1 MIQPAPSRVVFVR
14 TAALYYCV
22 IQIHDL
28 RLLYTGE
35 EEARAAE
42 LLEAY
47 DAARGA
53 GETRGDAQCQAAME
67 AGRCLRDRNAR
78 LKRVGPH

>member
-1 MIQPAPSRVVFVR
+1 MH
-14 TAALYYCV
+14 YCV

-28 RLLYTGE
+28 RLLYSGE
-35 EEARAAE
+35 EESRAAE

-53 GETRGDAQCQAAME
+53 GETRGDAQCHAAME

-78 LKRVGPH
+78 LKRVGPG